1 MSKAKDLIDY
11 TVDPEGVAGEVINQ
25 LLDNAS
31 TVVNGKNKKAKFDKK
46 TGAVSGLENAV
57 EIAETNGVY
66 YALGTADVKAYY
78 FNEKLFDANFTV
90 ASSVAAGVFN
100 NYGQAVDSMTFAR
113 GAATTKIYA
122 YGKDVT
128 LLDTTAGDIYA
139 AGFNKYNKK
148 NADAKIEE
156 VAGDVEINVINST
169 AKNIYAGGEGDGVY
183 QGDVVINVYNSKVGK
198 IYAGG
203 KTGSY
208 TEGDVT
214 VVVSNNGNKNANG
227 TNMVFSGAVFGAAA
241 DKNSMSWGTTNVVI
255 NDYKGAYKGAFNYV
269 DTVLVS
275 GDSDVTLNGAMKE
288 VGTIAVAGGASATVN
303 KAGAY
308 AYELILTADS
318 LTNSASAM
326 LTVGKAVKAI
336 DKVVVTVADDYAMN
350 GAVNLISWAGYTPAK
365 GAAAVVPNFSVMN
378 GNGGIV
384 ADYMYDYSFDAN
396 NNLVFEYTGEAF
408 TLMAN
413 IKKTFGAADDKVVVL
428 NNYNYT
434 LYTTDLGAGTNEI
447 DITNANGATYGAFE
461 LKVSKASANTVD
473 ARGFADDVSFLD
485 NGKGANTAIVD
496 AAQDVDFKNS
506 KEATLVVDGAYTGN
520 VDFSS
525 VSGDATVVL
534 ENGAQMNI
542 GQIDAGVNDV
552 VIEVGA
558 FNEVT
563 INDLDVEEYILQKDN
578 NNFVDVDVNLGNN
591 AVINTAAGKVVQNYS
606 KNVRANAN
614 ETFNVLGNMSSDVLV
629 NGAATVTLNNYG
641 KVSGDIAVETATANV
656 ELNNYGEFTGSL
668 DFGAFNS
675 DQTITNKSKPN
686 TDLGAAKLGGTIAL
700 GGGTDKLVFDGDTEV
715 SADITKYNGTKLDI
729 EVKNGTTEFSG
740 NISYTMDGIYDDERI
755 AADEAATAN
764 GIANTD
770 LTITDATLNIAE
782 GSKLDVNKV
791 TIGNAVVNGEFD
803 AQTVAVN
810 KGTVVF
816 EKDETF
822 RGDLAVEGANTV
834 LNAQNVT
841 VEGNVDVEGTMNAK
855 VVDAQGGIDV
865 TGTLNADVVKGADIV
880 VKGTVDAKDAVT
892 ATDDIL
898 VVSGKLTAGG
908 DITAADN
915 IVLYDDVE
923 VSAKAIAA
931 EGDVTS
937 NASAKLTA
945 ASLSAQSINL
955 NGKTDVA
962 GNVTATDDVTLNGVT
977 TVGGKVASAAGQVSI
992 TANVEAGDIEAATNA
1007 VIDTTGAA
1015 TAVTV
1020 GKVNADVIT
1029 LTAGEAGDVVTAGDL
1044 TATANYDEDGNYVD
1058 GGNIALAGAGKVVAG
1073 AVNAE
1078 KAFTNTAAELEL
1090 NGKVT
1095 AESFAITDGQ
1105 VVTFGK
1111 GADIDTIAASGAATL
1126 ILGDTLTGEQI
1137 NVADAAALTVKADE
1151 KVAVEADANLNTN
1164 AALTLENI
1172 DFNGTVTEVTNG
1184 ATVTLKDAT
1193 VDEIVFNG
1201 STVNVENAGT
1211 VDKLTFNTAM
1221 TINGVISAENDVV
1234 DVLTIGSGIKI
1245 ADDEAV
1251 TKTLNINTATVVG
1264 DIDLVNELASGN
1276 VNTFGT
1282 VTLNNVEATVNA
1294 NGYAETDTLTMDS
1307 VKGNV
1312 TGTGLGKVVV
1322 KGTAEG
1328 WVNASTSDI
1337 EIGNWKSETAVV
1349 SGKNVAIKAQE
1360 DAVQGTLFATGD
1372 LTVDAAD
1379 AAYDVDAAATVG
1391 GNMTLN
1397 GANNVAIDATV
1408 GGNATV
1414 NAAAVTGQILA
1425 TGDAVVNG
1433 AVDAFVRGANVTV
1446 AGATVAGNLQA
1457 LKGTVN
1463 VSGAEVVD
1471 ANLRANKGSIVVT
1484 GATEIKGAMYVTNS
1498 TIEIGEAVVS
1508 GDVTAIATDYQDYVY
1523 DLTFVDGY
1531 TGAITAEAT
1540 AGSVTFNFVADEFYA
1555 VSQLGNV
1562 TVNYTVNNTYVDY
1575 DDVTG
1580 YIDAA
1585 TALPSDVNADIKG
1598 EYIGDITSGDVK
1610 VQGNYFGSYDGTLNK
1625 GTVNVNDFTVAGEA
1639 SAVTQGAVDAYFAAK
1654 KDAENQT
1661 HKSTLA
1667 AWDEVAGKYVGGLV
1681 YADITATGDVE
1692 VDKLFVGTVD
1702 AANVTF
1708 KKDATADFDTVT
1720 EVAPG
1725 AGMDAAVATAPVNKV
1740 LVTGGNVVAEGS
1752 VYGNVDYYVNEEFVE
1767 GDLAREKVA
1776 VTNGADIT
1784 ANDVDIKGDF
1794 YGTISA
1800 TGDVVL
1806 GGDIVGG
1813 KVEVFG
1819 NSEIID
1825 YPTTDYTAT
1834 TISAGTFENT
1844 NADALI
1850 KADITT
1856 NGVDFTDPETGDFV
1870 KASLVT
1876 VAKVD
1881 GNVTANSG
1889 SVDVKD
1895 VTGDVYADQNAVVN
1909 GTVGGDVQ
1917 TYNGSV
1923 NVNGVVEG
1931 DVYANIDAVIV
1942 GEVKG
1947 NVDTYV
1953 GDADITGNVGGYV
1966 DAVGNVTVKGE
1977 TVGKYVIAWEGDV
1990 DVEANVDEYV
2000 YAELGAAKVIGNVKQ
2015 YVDAAKDVY
2024 VEGNVGDY
2032 VYSDSGNIEVIGE
2045 VTNDVEAYAGSAK
2058 VTGNVGTDVT
2068 VEVNAEVYGNVGG
2081 SVFAHT
2087 GDATVTGTVGGSVDA
2102 AKTATISGDVTYDVT
2117 ATAVKKGE
2125 NATIA
2130 TVGGVVTA
2138 NSIELADVAVG
2149 GVVAGDYYTYGAEN
2163 VVVDNVNGNIEF
2175 YASKDAALTAAD
2187 VNGSSITISNGQNP
2201 ANLAPSIVIN
2211 ATFGKVDVDNIGL
2224 NGLTYLYENG
2234 EEGPR
2239 TVTSE
2244 INFTADQI
2252 VADTINIE
2260 YGNVVITA
2268 EKIGKEFVA
2277 DNSVVGIII
2286 DSAATEASLTL
2297 NADVYAQQISGDYL
2311 DLTVNKLVSGA
2322 IDAVG
2327 NITMNATVEVN
2338 TLTVGAEAAFAGAL
2352 ITATDI
2358 TVAERAADAD
2368 PVFGAASTVTA
2379 DTLKFEAE
2387 TVEVSKYFSADSSFK
2402 VDTIDADTLIVD
2414 QALTLTAAVKV
2425 TGDLTV
2431 NADVTGAVVT
2441 MSKDGA
2447 VFDGSASV
2455 ANGIEFASNGTVA
2468 QIFNTAVSGNDDAN
2482 AITFE
2487 AKAGDDVKMTVAA
2500 ITLNGGDDALY
2511 INSALTAGD
2520 INGGAGNDAL
2530 YINGALTA
2538 GSITEV
2544 ESFIFGENGSLAAT
2558 WEITADTEV
2567 TFAKTGVG
2575 ESVISGVTV
2584 SGLTTDDFITV
2595 GDEQWMW
2602 NGTDAFVA
2610 ADGLSH
2616 VEYDDVKKELSWHIT
2631 A

>member
-1 MSKAKDLIDY
+1 MSKAKDLINY

-46 TGAVSGLENAV
+46 TGNVDSASLAGTVQ
-57 EIAETNGVY
+57 IAGTNGVY

-78 FNEKLFDANFTV
+78 FNEKLLDANFTV

-139 AGFNKYNKK
+139 AGFNKYDKK
-148 NADAKIEE
+148 NADAKLEKVE
-156 VAGDVEINVINST
+156 GDVEINVINST

-227 TNMVFSGAVFGAAA
+227 TNMVFSGAVFGTAA

-336 DKVVVTVADDYAMN
+336 DKVVVTVTDDYAMN
-350 GAVNLISWAGYTPAK
+350 GSVNLISWAGYTPAK
-365 GAAAVVPNFSVMN
+365 DAAAVVPNFSVMN

-473 ARGFADDVSFLD
+473 ARGFASAVSFLD

-496 AAQDVDFKNS
+496 AAQAVDFKNS

-542 GQIDAGVNDV
+542 GQIDAGTNDV

-591 AVINTAAGKVVQNYS
+591 AVINVGAKKVVQNYS
-606 KNVRANAN
+606 KNIHAN
-614 ETFNVLGNMSSDVLV
+614 EDITYDVLGNMSSDILV
-629 NGAATVTLNNYG
+629 HDKTVTLNNYG
-641 KVSGDIAVETATANV
+641 KVSGDIAVENAAANV

-668 DFGAFNS
+668 DFGAFDS

-700 GGGTDKLVFDGDTEV
+700 GSGDNDKLVFDGDTEV
-715 SADITKYNGTKLDI
+715 SADITKYNNSKLTI

-841 VEGNVDVEGTMNAK
+841 VEGNVDIFGTMNAK
-855 VVDAQGGIDV
+855 DV
-865 TGTLNADVVKGADIV
+865 TATGNVAVAGTGTLKADAVKGATIDVDGTVNAKSVAATADVV
-880 VKGTVDAKDAVT
+880 VD
-892 ATDDIL
+892 
-898 VVSGKLTAGG
+898 GKLTVTGNINAAGKV
-908 DITAADN
+908 DLNAAA
-915 IVLYDDVE
+915 E
-923 VSAKAIAA
+923 VSAEAIIA
-931 EGDVTS
+931 EGAIESEAGTT
-937 NASAKLTA
+937 LTA

-962 GNVTATDDVTLNGVT
+962 GNVTATDDITLNGLT
-977 TVGGKVASAAGQVSI
+977 TVGGDVASAAGQVAISNN
-992 TANVEAGDIEAATNA
+992 AEVKGNVTAATNA

-1020 GKVNADVIT
+1020 GNVNADAIT
-1029 LTAGEAGDVVTAGDL
+1029 LTAGDAGDVVTAGDL
-1044 TATANYDEDGNYVD
+1044 TATANYDENGNYVD
-1058 GGNIALAGAGKVVAG
+1058 GGNITLAGAGKVVAG

-1105 VVTFGK
+1105 EVTFGK

-1251 TKTLNINTATVVG
+1251 AKTLNINTATVKG
-1264 DIDLVNELASGN
+1264 DIDLVNDLASGN

-1349 SGKNVAIKAQE
+1349 SGKNVALKAQE

-1372 LTVDAAD
+1372 LTVDAAED
-1379 AAYDVDAAATVG
+1379 KTYDVGATATVG
-1391 GNMTLN
+1391 GDMTLN
-1397 GANNVAIDATV
+1397 GANDVNLVANVTGNATAAAKNFNAALTAGKDATV
-1408 GGNATV
+1408 TAETVTGAITAVGNAVINGAV
-1414 NAAAVTGQILA
+1414 NAAVTGA
-1425 TGDAVVNG
+1425 SVNVNG
-1433 AVDAFVRGANVTV
+1433 ATVQGSLTAYAGDITV
-1446 AGATVAGNLQA
+1446 AGVEVVEAALTVHNGNINVGEAKIAGN
-1457 LKGTVN
+1457 
-1463 VSGAEVVD
+1463 
-1471 ANLRANKGSIVVT
+1471 
-1484 GATEIKGAMYVTNS
+1484 
-1498 TIEIGEAVVS
+1498 
-1508 GDVTAIATDYQDYVY
+1508 VTATADSGLDYVY
-1523 DLTFVDGY
+1523 DLTLVDGY
-1531 TGAITAEAT
+1531 AGNITAEAT
-1540 AGSVTFNFVADEFYA
+1540 VGSVTFNFVADEFYA

-1585 TALPSDVNADIKG
+1585 TALPTDVNADIKG
-1598 EYIGDITSGDVK
+1598 EYIGNINSGDVK

-1625 GTVNVNDFTVAGEA
+1625 GTVYVNDFTVAGEA

-1667 AWDEVAGKYVGGLV
+1667 AWDEVAGKYANGLV
-1681 YADITATGDVE
+1681 YADINATGDVE

-1708 KKDATADFDTVT
+1708 KKDATAGFDTVT

-1725 AGMDAAVATAPVNKV
+1725 AGMDAAVATAPADKV

-1767 GDLAREKVA
+1767 GDLARETVA

-1794 YGTISA
+1794 YGTINA

-1825 YPTTDYTAT
+1825 YPTADYTAT

-1876 VAKVD
+1876 VAKVE

-1909 GTVGGDVQ
+1909 GTVGGDVEA
-1917 TYNGSV
+1917 YGSV

-1947 NVDTYV
+1947 NVDTHV

-1966 DAVGNVTVKGE
+1966 DAVGNATVKGE
-1977 TVGKYVIAWEGDV
+1977 TVGGDVTAWEGDV
-1990 DVEANVDEYV
+1990 DVEANVGGDV
-2000 YAELGAAKVIGNVKQ
+2000 YAELGAAKVIGNVGG

-2024 VEGNVGDY
+2024 VEGTVGDY
-2032 VYSDSGNIEVIGE
+2032 VYSDSGNIEVIGD

-2102 AKTATISGDVTYDVT
+2102 AKTATISGDVTGDVT

-2130 TVGGVVTA
+2130 NVGGVVTA

-2149 GVVAGDYYTYGAEN
+2149 GVVAGDALTYGAEN
-2163 VVVDNVNGNIEF
+2163 VVVGNVNGNIEF

-2187 VNGSSITISNGQNP
+2187 VTGAAIVISNGQNP
-2201 ANLAPSIVIN
+2201 ANLAPSIVID

-2224 NGLTYLYENG
+2224 NGLTYLYEDG

-2322 IDAVG
+2322 IDGAG

-2358 TVAERAADAD
+2358 TVAERAADAA

-2468 QIFNTAVSGNDDAN
+2468 QIYNTAVSGNDNAN

-2487 AKAGDDVKMTVAA
+2487 AKADDAKMTAAA

-2520 INGGAGNDAL
+2520 INGGAGKDTL
-2530 YINGALTA
+2530 YIDAALTA
-2538 GSITEV
+2538 GDITEV

-2575 ESVISGVTV
+2575 ESIISGVTV
-2584 SGLTTDDFITV
+2584 SGLTTADFITV

>member
-1 MSKAKDLIDY
+1 MSKAKDLINY

-31 TVVNGKNKKAKFDKK
+31 TVVNGKTKKAKFDKK
-46 TGAVSGLENAV
+46 TGNVDSASLAGTVQ
-57 EIAETNGVY
+57 IAETNGVY

-139 AGFNKYNKK
+139 AGFNKYDKK

-156 VAGDVEINVINST
+156 VEGDVEINVINST

-227 TNMVFSGAVFGAAA
+227 TNMVFSGAVFGTAA

-350 GAVNLISWAGYTPAK
+350 GSVNLISWAGYVPAK

-473 ARGFADDVSFLD
+473 ARGFADDVAFLD

-506 KEATLVVDGAYTGN
+506 KEATLVVDGDYTGN

-525 VSGDATVVL
+525 VSGDATVKL
-534 ENGAQMNI
+534 ENNASMTI
-542 GQIDAGVNDV
+542 GQIDAGANDV

-629 NGAATVTLNNYG
+629 NGTATVTLNNYG
-641 KVSGDIAVETATANV
+641 KVSGDIAVEKETANV
-656 ELNNYGEFTGSL
+656 VLNNYGEFDGNL

-675 DQTITNKSKPN
+675 SQTITNESKPN

-700 GGGTDKLVFDGDTEV
+700 GGGTDTLDIKGDTEV
-715 SADITKYNGTKLDI
+715 SADITKYNDSVLNI
-729 EVKNGTTEFSG
+729 NVQNGTTEFSG
-740 NISYTMDGIYDDERI
+740 NISYTMAGIYDDERI

-764 GIANTD
+764 GIANTN
-770 LTITDATLNIAE
+770 LNITDATLNIAE
-782 GSKLDVNKV
+782 GSKLDVNTV

-803 AQTVAVN
+803 AANVN
-810 KGTVVF
+810 VNSGSVVF
-816 EKDETF
+816 EKDEEF
-822 RGDLAVEGANTV
+822 RGN
-834 LNAQNVT
+834 LNVAAAATLDAQNVT
-841 VEGNVDVEGTMNAK
+841 VEGNVDVDGTMNAK
-855 VVDAQGGIDV
+855 DVIATGDVAVAGTLKADAVKGATIDV
-865 TGTLNADVVKGADIV
+865 DGTVNAKSVAATADVV
-880 VKGTVDAKDAVT
+880 VD
-892 ATDDIL
+892 
-898 VVSGKLTAGG
+898 GKLTVTGNINAAGKV
-908 DITAADN
+908 DLNAAA
-915 IVLYDDVE
+915 E
-923 VSAKAIAA
+923 VSAEAIIA
-931 EGDVTS
+931 EGAIESEAGT
-937 NASAKLTA
+937 KLTA
-945 ASLSAQSINL
+945 ASLNGQSIVL

-962 GNVTATDDVTLNGVT
+962 GNVTATDDITLNGVT
-977 TVGGKVASAAGQVSI
+977 TVGGDVASTAGQVAISND
-992 TANVEAGDIEAATNA
+992 AEVKGNVTAATNA

-1020 GKVNADVIT
+1020 GKVTADAIT
-1029 LTAGEAGDVVTAGDL
+1029 LTAGDAGDVVTAGDL
-1044 TATANYDEDGNYVD
+1044 TATANYDENGNYVD
-1058 GGNIALAGAGKVVAG
+1058 GGNITLAGAGKVVAG

-1105 VVTFGK
+1105 EVTFGK

-1172 DFNGTVTEVTNG
+1172 DFNGTVTEVTTG

-1211 VDKLTFNTAM
+1211 VDKLTFNNAM

-1251 TKTLNINTATVVG
+1251 AKTLNINTATVVG
-1264 DIDLVNELASGN
+1264 DIDLVNDLASGT

-1349 SGKNVAIKAQE
+1349 SGKNVALKAQE

-1372 LTVDAAD
+1372 LTVDAAED
-1379 AAYDVDAAATVG
+1379 KTYDVGATATVG
-1391 GNMTLN
+1391 GDMTLN
-1397 GANNVAIDATV
+1397 GANDVNLVANVTGNATATAKNFNAALTAGKDATV
-1408 GGNATV
+1408 TAETVTGAITAVGNAVINGAV
-1414 NAAAVTGQILA
+1414 NAAVTGA
-1425 TGDAVVNG
+1425 SVNVNG
-1433 AVDAFVRGANVTV
+1433 ATVQGSLTAYAGDITV
-1446 AGATVAGNLQA
+1446 AGVEVVEAALTVHNGNINVGEAKIAGN
-1457 LKGTVN
+1457 
-1463 VSGAEVVD
+1463 
-1471 ANLRANKGSIVVT
+1471 
-1484 GATEIKGAMYVTNS
+1484 
-1498 TIEIGEAVVS
+1498 
-1508 GDVTAIATDYQDYVY
+1508 VTAIADSGLDYVY
-1523 DLTFVDGY
+1523 DLTLVDGY
-1531 TGAITAEAT
+1531 MGAITAEAT
-1540 AGSVTFNFVADEFYA
+1540 VGSVTFNFVADEFYA

-1585 TALPSDVNADIKG
+1585 TALPTDVNADIKG
-1598 EYIGDITSGDVK
+1598 EYIGDINSGDVK

-1625 GTVNVNDFTVAGEA
+1625 GTVYVNDFTVAGEA

-1667 AWDEVAGKYVGGLV
+1667 AWDEVAGKYANGLV
-1681 YADITATGDVE
+1681 YADIYATGDVE

-1708 KKDATADFDTVT
+1708 KKDATAGFDTVT

-1725 AGMDAAVATAPVNKV
+1725 AGMDAAVATAPTDKV

-1794 YGTISA
+1794 YGTINA

-1844 NADALI
+1844 KADALI

-1876 VAKVD
+1876 VAKVE

-1909 GTVGGDVQ
+1909 GTVGGDV
-1917 TYNGSV
+1917 TAEYGNAVITGTVEGSV
-1923 NVNGVVEG
+1923 NAE
-1931 DVYANIDAVIV
+1931 IDAVIV

-1947 NVDTYV
+1947 NVDTYD

-1977 TVGKYVIAWEGDV
+1977 TVGKYVIAWDGDV
-1990 DVEANVDEYV
+1990 DVEANVGEYV

-2024 VEGNVGDY
+2024 VEGNVDEY

-2045 VTNDVEAYAGSAK
+2045 VKDYVEASAGSAK

-2102 AKTATISGDVTYDVT
+2102 AKTATISGDVTGDVT

-2149 GVVAGDYYTYGAEN
+2149 GVVAGDPITYGAEN
-2163 VVVDNVNGNIEF
+2163 VVVGNVNGNIEF
-2175 YASKDAALTAAD
+2175 YASKDAALTADD
-2187 VNGSSITISNGQNP
+2187 VTGAAIVISNGQDP
-2201 ANLAPSIVIN
+2201 VELSGSIVIN
-2211 ATFGKVDVDNIGL
+2211 ATFGKVDVDNIAL
-2224 NGLTYLYENG
+2224 NGLTYLYEDG

-2322 IDAVG
+2322 IDGAG

-2352 ITATDI
+2352 ITAADI
-2358 TVAERAADAD
+2358 TVAERAADAA

-2468 QIFNTAVSGNDDAN
+2468 QIFNTAVSGNDNAN

-2487 AKAGDDVKMTVAA
+2487 AKADDAKMTAA
-2500 ITLNGGDDALY
+2500 TITLNGGDDALY

-2520 INGGAGNDAL
+2520 INGGAGKDTL
-2530 YINGALTA
+2530 YIDAALTA
-2538 GSITEV
+2538 GNIAEV

-2584 SGLTTDDFITV
+2584 SGLTTADFITV